1 MLTLPCPG
9 CGQFAAHR
17 LDFTSELSL
26 VDYYRCGS
34 CQLVWT
40 IDRNDPTI
48 VRPLAPRQN
57 TNRPKIGA

>member
-1 MLTLPCPG
+1 MSPLPCPA
-9 CGQFAAHR
+9 CGQFNARR

-26 VDYYRCGS
+26 VDYFRCGS

-48 VRPLAPRQN
+48 VRLLAPRQN
-57 TNRPKIGA
+57 TSPPKIGA